1 MHPAPTS
8 LPDSMTTVTNPTAS
22 GGTSGRRARSRNGLP
37 QSGRPTE
44 EKRAAL
50 VRAAVELFSSMP
62 YEDVSVDALVD
73 RAASA
78 HGMVS
83 YHFGSKRGLFAE
95 AVAAV
100 WSDFAQFTGRR
111 ADETTP
117 SEIVRGYVRRHLGYA
132 QKHPE
137 RFALMFLK
145 HTDKEVDESLE
156 RARTEGIKQIT
167 AGLGCPT
174 EQSSLLESA
183 AAGWQGFL
191 AGAITKALTNPPA
204 STERFV
210 EMCVAVLVAAV
221 NAVNG
226 VALTAE
232 TEDTVLAEVAGLP
245 RAAEGLGAVV

>member
-1 MHPAPTS
+1 MDRDPTS
-8 LPDSMTTVTNPTAS
+8 LPDNMASVPNPTAF
-22 GGTSGRRARSRNGLP
+22 GPTKGRPARFMNGLP
-37 QSGRPTE
+37 QSDRPTE
-44 EKRAAL
+44 KKRAAL
-50 VRAAVELFSSMP
+50 VRAAVELFSSTP

-100 WSDFAQFTGRR
+100 WSDFAKSTRRR

-117 SEIVRGYVRRHLGYA
+117 SEIVRGYVRRHLRYA
-132 QKHPE
+132 QRHPE

-145 HTDKEVDESLE
+145 HTDKEVDENLE
-156 RARTEGIKQIT
+156 RARAEGIKQIT

-191 AGAITKALTNPPA
+191 AGATTKALSNPPA

-210 EMCVAVLVAAV
+210 DMCVAVLVAAV

-226 VALTAE
+226 VSLTAE
-232 TEDTVLAEVAGLP
+232 IEDRVLAEVAGLP
-245 RAAEGLGAVV
+245 RAA